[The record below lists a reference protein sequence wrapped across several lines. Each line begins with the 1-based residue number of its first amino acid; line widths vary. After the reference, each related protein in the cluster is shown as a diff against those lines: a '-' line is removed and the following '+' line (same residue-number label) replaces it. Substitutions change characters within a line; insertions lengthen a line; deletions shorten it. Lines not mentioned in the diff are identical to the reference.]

1 MRLREM
7 KNFSLKYIALIFFL
21 SSTLTTNGAE
31 TETPLAP
38 KTSNIEV
45 LLNKLPK
52 AESSLKATAIRNKI
66 WQELMNGYSSDTVG
80 EKLNK
85 AMHYFYSNQLN
96 DAEKAFG
103 EIIALEPDF
112 VEAWNKRA
120 TVRYLQGNFL
130 GSMLDINQVL
140 ERQSRHFGALSGSGL
155 IYLKLEMPK
164 RALESY
170 LSVSEIDPWNEE
182 TKKLILKLKEL
193 VYGIKL

>member
-85 AMHYFYSNQLN
+85 
-96 DAEKAFG
+96 K
-103 EIIALEPDF
+103 P
-112 VEAWNKRA
+112 
-120 TVRYLQGNFL
+120 
-130 GSMLDINQVL
+130 
-140 ERQSRHFGALSGSGL
+140 
-155 IYLKLEMPK
+155 
-164 RALESY
+164 
-170 LSVSEIDPWNEE
+170 
-182 TKKLILKLKEL
+182 
-193 VYGIKL
+193 